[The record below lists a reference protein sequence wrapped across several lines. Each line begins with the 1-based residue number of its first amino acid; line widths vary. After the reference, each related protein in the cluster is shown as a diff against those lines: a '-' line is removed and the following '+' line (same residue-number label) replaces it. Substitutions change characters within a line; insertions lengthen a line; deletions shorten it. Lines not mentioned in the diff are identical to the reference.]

1 MKISSSQCVAK
12 RSVRRLNG
20 RARALSILCLLTI
33 PTVGCSTLGP
43 RTIRSDRFNYN
54 QAGAESS
61 KEQMLLNLVRLRYG
75 EPLYFLEISSM
86 LSQFSIE
93 AAGSYSTWQND
104 LHGVLGPKVRAA
116 AGVDGDASQQTTFGA
131 NLAYTDKPTIT
142 YRPIQGEEFSKRVM
156 TPITPSELINLAKS
170 GWSIDRLFFCCV
182 QSVNGISNRALHD
195 SNDSFA
201 RETSK
206 FERLTALMKKFQDSG
221 RQLFATEVEN
231 GAPVIVIYVPENI
244 AGLESELRETREL
257 LGYPPTGDL
266 RLRVTDNA
274 YRHSPDELA
283 IHSRS
288 LLACLYA
295 MTHEIRV
302 PSAHHKKTNAV
313 IDRIPAGQ
321 AQEGGFLR
329 VEHSRL
335 PQADPFAQVYYNGYW
350 FYISND
356 DWSSKRTFALFT
368 YLFSLQASNVPGAS
382 APVVA
387 VGAGR

>member
-1 MKISSSQCVAK
+1 MS
-12 RSVRRLNG
+12 G
-20 RARALSILCLLTI
+20 RAQAVLSMILLTI
-33 PTVGCSTLGP
+33 PSVGCSTLGP

-93 AAGSYSTWQND
+93 AAGSFSTWQND

-116 AGVDGDASQQTTFGA
+116 AGVDGDASEQTTFGA
-131 NLAYTDKPTIT
+131 NLGYTDKPTIT
-142 YRPIQGEEFSKRVM
+142 YRPIQGEEFSRRVM
-156 TPITPSELINLAKS
+156 TPITPGELINLAKS
-170 GWSIDRLFFCCV
+170 GWSIDRLLSCCV
-182 QSVNGISNRALHD
+182 QSINGISNRALHD
-195 SNDSFA
+195 SNDSSA
-201 RETSK
+201 RDTSK
-206 FERLTALMKKFQDSG
+206 FERLTVLMKKFQDSG
-221 RQLFATEVEN
+221 QQMFATEVQN
-231 GAPVIVIYVPENI
+231 GAPVIMIYVPESI
-244 AGLESELRETREL
+244 AGLDSELREAREL
-257 LGYPPTGDL
+257 LDYPPTGDL
-266 RLRVTDNA
+266 RLRITDNA
-274 YRHSPDELA
+274 YRRSPEELA

-295 MTHEIRV
+295 MTHEINV
-302 PSAHHKKTNAV
+302 PPAHRKKTDSVVGSMPADNAQ
-313 IDRIPAGQ
+313 RGA
-321 AQEGGFLR
+321 FLH

-368 YLFSLQASNVPGAS
+368 YLFSLQATNAPGAT